1 MDPASNTTAAAR
13 AAPAAGRYRFVVMSA
28 LWVTGMFLFFDRV
41 NISMA
46 VPHIKQELGLSGV
59 QVGMILSVFYWGYAA
74 GQLIGGVA
82 ADRLRIRNWTLAF
95 YVVWCVTTA
104 ATGLCRTLGQFAV
117 ARILFGLAEGAVV
130 NPVYKLINN
139 WILPR
144 ERGFATGVQICSG
157 YLGLVIGTPLIGVL
171 IAAWG
176 WRAMFYVSGA
186 ATLVG
191 VLVFWWFVHD
201 RPRDHPRISAA
212 ERDLIEDEIARDR
225 VTYDPARQ
233 VTRPLSFRDGLR
245 QLVRTPAFWLLCTAY
260 FFVAG
265 VYFTNL
271 SWLPGYLMMERGI
284 PGLDSGVLLMLPYA
298 AAGLGAIG
306 GGALGDRIGSR
317 GIVVVLATLL
327 TVPAIVGLPLAEG
340 RIALVGMLCLMLFL
354 NAATINA
361 SIVLLFDLLPAEVI
375 GAALALNVGVF
386 GAAGGIVGPL
396 VMGES
401 YDMTGSF
408 TPGFHAMA
416 AGTVIAAV
424 LLVFVLGHE
433 RRVLAAKRRR
443 TAAG

>member
-1 MDPASNTTAAAR
+1 MDPAVNTTV
-13 AAPAAGRYRFVVMSA
+13 AAPAVTGRYRFVVMSA

-46 VPHIKQELGLSGV
+46 VPHIKEELGLSGV
-59 QVGMILSVFYWGYAA
+59 QVGSILSVFYWGYAA

-95 YVVWCVTTA
+95 YALWCVTTA

-157 YLGLVIGTPLIGVL
+157 YLGLVIGTPIIGAL
-171 IAAWG
+171 IAAYG
-176 WRAMFYVSGA
+176 WRAMFYISGA
-186 ATLVG
+186 VTLIG
-191 VLVFWWFVHD
+191 VLVFWAIVHD

-212 ERDLIEDEIARDR
+212 ERDLIESEIARDR
-225 VTYDPARQ
+225 VNYDPVRQ
-233 VTRPLSFRDGLR
+233 GTRPLSFREGLR
-245 QLVRTPAFWLLCTAY
+245 QLLRTPAFWLLCSAY

-284 PGLDSGVLLMLPYA
+284 SGMKSGILLILPYA

-306 GGALGDRIGSR
+306 GGALADRMGNR
-317 GIVVVLATLL
+317 GIVVVCATLL
-327 TVPAIVGLPLAEG
+327 TVPAIIGLPLAEG
-340 RIALVGMLCLMLFL
+340 QGALIGMLCLMLFL

-396 VMGES
+396 VMGWS
-401 YDMTGSF
+401 YDVTGSF
-408 TPGFHAMA
+408 AMGFNAMA
-416 AGTVIAAV
+416 AGTIVAAV
-424 LLVFVLGHE
+424 LLLFVLGHE
-433 RRVLAAKRRR
+433 RRVLAEKRRK
-443 TAAG
+443 AAGG